1 VTTFDLAIV
10 GAGNMGGAILKG
22 LLDGGSPL
30 EPQRIAVVE
39 PNPQRA
45 AQVIEEYGVQSVGLA
60 EAVQARIVV
69 ITVKPHLVPG
79 LLDDLAATGQQPRL
93 VVTAAGGIPALRFE
107 EALGAPVVRCMP
119 NTAVAI
125 GQGVIALSAGDS
137 ATREHLD
144 EVSELFAP
152 LGQVLE
158 LPEAQF
164 DAVTALSGS
173 GPAYFFLLAEALIDA
188 AVLLGIP
195 RPAAETLVTQTA
207 AGAGLMLRDLG
218 KDPVALRAA
227 VTSPGG
233 VTIAA
238 IHELERNTFRGAVMS
253 AALAGRDRSTELGQ
267 EAST

>member
-1 VTTFDLAIV
+1 MTSIDLAVV
-10 GAGNMGGAILKG
+10 GAGNMGGAILAGLRKG
-22 LLDGGSPL
+22 ETRRLA
-30 EPQRIAVVE
+30 IVE
-39 PNPQRA
+39 PNEAQA
-45 AQVIEEYGVQSVGLA
+45 ARVTEEYGVRAVTLT
-60 EAVQARIVV
+60 EAVRARVLV

-79 LLDDLAATGQQPRL
+79 LLEDLAATGRTPEL
-93 VVTAAGGIPALRFE
+93 VITAAGGVTTERVEA
-107 EALGAPVVRCMP
+107 ALGSDVAVVRCMP

-125 GQGVIALSAGDS
+125 GQGVIAISPGLSA
-137 ATREHLD
+137 TPKHLA
-144 EVSELFAP
+144 EVTELFAP
-152 LGQVLE
+152 LGQVIE
-158 LPEAQF
+158 LPEAQL

-173 GPAYFFLLAEALIDA
+173 GPAYFCLLAEALIDA

-238 IHELERNTFRGAVMS
+238 IHELERNAFRGAVMS

-267 EAST
+267 QAST

>member
-1 VTTFDLAIV
+1 MTEIDLAVV
-10 GAGNMGGAILKG
+10 GAGNMGGAILAG
-22 LLDGGSPL
+22 LLRADGPI
-30 EPQRIAVVE
+30 EPKRVAIVE
-39 PNPQRA
+39 PNQ
-45 AQVIEEYGVQSVGLA
+45 AQAERVTEEYGVQAVALA
-60 EAVQARIVV
+60 EAVEARVLV

-79 LLDDLAATGQQPRL
+79 LLADLAATGRKPRL
-93 VVTAAGGIPALRFE
+93 VVSAAGGVTTQRVEAALE
-107 EALGAPVVRCMP
+107 TAVVRCMP

-125 GQGVIALSAGDS
+125 GQGVVAISPGHS
-137 ATREHLD
+137 ATVDHVA
-144 EVSELFAP
+144 EVTELFAP

-158 LPEAQF
+158 LPEAQL

-173 GPAYFFLLAEALIDA
+173 GPAYFCLLAEALIDA

-195 RPAAETLVTQTA
+195 RPAAETLITQTA

-238 IHELERNTFRGAVMS
+238 IHELERNAFRGAVMS
-253 AALAGRDRSTELGQ
+253 AALAGRDRSTELG
-267 EAST
+267 ASA